1 MKVNIGSKSK
11 IYIHWKV
18 SPYDYTKERVGSLI
32 AKTSKK
38 YSLPKDRIK
47 VIPEF
52 IMLNENGEK
61 ISIATDV
68 ISNIQNPEFQLKL
81 FNEYL
86 NVNNIVDYDFDLIK
100 KIDSEIN
107 GKIDYTVYDK
117 FKRYSIKWVKWD
129 NFLSYGENNYF
140 DFTTLKGL
148 VLLNGEPANQSGK
161 TTFAIDLI
169 HFLLFGKTEKS
180 SVQEKIFNKHLK
192 EATKVVVEGCLTI
205 DGEDFLIKREL
216 TRPSLDKRTSKSK
229 TTQKV
234 YYYKVINDSLEELED
249 YVENQQEENSIK
261 TNKVI
266 KESIGNES
274 DFDMIICA
282 TSSNLDD
289 LIEKKD
295 TERGKLLSRWI
306 GLLPIEQKDIL
317 AREKFNTEIKPYL
330 LSNRYNKE
338 TLEQEIKAYNLNI
351 STLESEI
358 KKYVQENEN
367 IDKDME
373 SLESNRNAFIMAKTE
388 IDKSI
393 MNVDITTL
401 TKRIE
406 KVLEEGKY
414 RNSELKE
421 INDKLEELK
430 DINFSITEY
439 NELQKKANDLNV
451 EIKVDRN
458 NYSNLKK
465 TEDALKKSEYCPTC
479 GRKYDNVDNSEKISE
494 IETEMKAIVE
504 RGKVKK
510 DELDSINLKLTELM
524 SIQEKYETKNK
535 LSVKQ
540 STCQL
545 FIEQLRSEYKE
556 KNNILKEY
564 NKNTEAIDKNNE
576 LDIQIRNIESKIKDK
591 RNTKETNIRYVEKNS
606 NEINNIKNY
615 INERK
620 NIIEQIDNEVKII
633 RHWRIYL
640 DMVGKNG
647 ISKMVLRKT
656 LPIINAQ
663 ISHLLSDVCDFS
675 VDISINNKND
685 VMFSLV
691 KDGVI
696 SDLTSGSGFEKTAAA
711 LALRTVL
718 GNISTLPRMNFLIC
732 DELLG
737 RVASENYDNMRTLYE
752 KMLTNYDF
760 IIQIS
765 HLNEIKDWHDKI
777 ITVKKENNI
786 STINVTK

>member
-47 VIPEF
+47 LIPEF
-52 IMLNENGEK
+52 IMLNEKGEK
-61 ISIATDV
+61 ISIATDI

-86 NVNNIVDYDFDLIK
+86 NVNNIIDYDFDLIK

-249 YVENQQEENSIK
+249 YVENQQEENSIQ

-266 KESIGNES
+266 KEAIGNES

-358 KKYVQENEN
+358 KKYVQENEK

-373 SLESNRNAFIMAKTE
+373 SLESNRNAFIMAKTK

-406 KVLEEGKY
+406 NILEEGKY

-465 TEDALKKSEYCPTC
+465 TEDTLKKSEYCHTC

-494 IETEMKAIVE
+494 IETEMKVIVE
-504 RGKVKK
+504 RGKFKK
-510 DELDSINLKLTELM
+510 EELDSTNLKLTQLM

-564 NKNTEAIDKNNE
+564 KKNTEAIDKNNE
-576 LDIQIRNIESKIKDK
+576 LDIQIRNIESKIRDK
-591 RNTKETNIRYVEKNS
+591 RNTKETNIRYIEKNS

-691 KDGVI
+691 KDGVL